1 MSRAQRVRSI
11 LTGLIMIFGCVMLV
25 IKPDDG
31 YVLVAAALSIS
42 LFVMGVRHLIYYFSM
57 ARHMVG
63 GRTLLYKAVIL
74 IDLGAFAMS
83 LTNYPR
89 YYVIFYLIGAHAFS
103 GVVDILHALEARD
116 MQDPKW
122 KRQLIEGTVNLLV
135 ALGTGVVGIAFHST
149 DLVVYIYCVCLLYT
163 AVMKI
168 ASAFK
173 RTAIIYIQ

>member
-1 MSRAQRVRSI
+1 
-11 LTGLIMIFGCVMLV
+11 
-25 IKPDDG
+25 
-31 YVLVAAALSIS
+31 
-42 LFVMGVRHLIYYFSM
+42 
-57 ARHMVG
+57 
-63 GRTLLYKAVIL
+63 
-74 IDLGAFAMS
+74 
-83 LTNYPR
+83 
-89 YYVIFYLIGAHAFS
+89 
-103 GVVDILHALEARD
+103 

-122 KRQLIEGTVNLLV
+122 KRQLIEGVVNLLV